1 MVNEFMK
8 HKSVLLLMLLC
19 MVGLLCT
26 GAVLDTQRDGWQ
38 FPQDA
43 NSTDDTLVSAS
54 ATTMKFANIPTQRY
68 EPNSRHN
75 GIQIEWTMG
84 ADAQSCVAYIF
95 AAKSNGDIVLVWTAT
110 LTAGTQVS
118 TSSRFYVDTAAT
130 ITDNWGSGVVEIDG
144 GGDNRVFRVTLD
156 TEGHR
161 YFFVQYTGLSSES
174 IQAQYSGY

>member
-1 MVNEFMK
+1 MK
-8 HKSVLLLMLLC
+8 KLMLLIPILVVGIVC
-19 MVGLLCT
+19 M

-38 FPQDA
+38 YPQDA
-43 NSTDDTLVSAS
+43 NDTDDTLVSAG

-84 ADAQSCVAYIF
+84 ADAQNCVAYVF
-95 AAKSNGDIVLVWTAT
+95 AAKNQGDIVLAWNAT
-110 LTAGTQVS
+110 LTAGTQAS
-118 TSSRFYVDTAAT
+118 TKGAGFYVDTAAS

-144 GGDNRVFRVTLD
+144 DGNNRVFRITLD